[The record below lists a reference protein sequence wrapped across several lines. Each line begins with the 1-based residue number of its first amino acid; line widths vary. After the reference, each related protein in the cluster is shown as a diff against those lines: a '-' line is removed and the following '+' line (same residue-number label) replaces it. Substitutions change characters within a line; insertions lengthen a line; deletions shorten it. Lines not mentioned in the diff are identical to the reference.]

1 MSDLGSTSLDNLPT
15 NNNNN
20 NENENEN
27 KIINNPIQKINEERN
42 KILSENKVNVNNS
55 INNTNMQ
62 NDINTQLKKASLMG
76 ATKLQSRDIP
86 MDTNVITQDEQ
97 IQNDFIPKENNNN
110 NDYIT
115 EHLSTEDIIKKNLEK
130 NENDI
135 FLDKLYSEISLPLL
149 IAVLYFIFKL
159 PFIDNIYNKFFP
171 FCFSK
176 TGNMKISGYLISS
189 IVFSSVFY
197 FINKLIKNFNI

>member
-1 MSDLGSTSLDNLPT
+1 MSNLGSTSLDSLPT
-15 NNNNN
+15 IQEENNN
-20 NENENEN
+20 NEN

-62 NDINTQLKKASLMG
+62 NDINEQLKKASLMG
-76 ATKLQSRDIP
+76 ATSLPSRDIP
-86 MDTNVITQDEQ
+86 MDTNIITQDEQ
-97 IQNDFIPKENNNN
+97 IQNDFIPKENNN

-149 IAVLYFIFKL
+149 ISVLYFIFKL
-159 PFIDNIYNKFFP
+159 PFIDNMYNKFFP

-189 IVFSSVFY
+189 IVFSCVFY